1 MYKYVTYKINI
12 EYEIIKNKLRN
23 LDIIFFKRILYIK
36 TIGHIMNGT
45 WK

>member
-23 LDIIFFKRILYIK
+23 LDIFFKKILYIK

-45 WK
+45 